1 MQLHISPSLR
11 HVTLLPAKGVREF
24 IKVKIGSRKLSY
36 RMVFYSLLLF
46 TFLLRFVFVL
56 TAIDTIDGE
65 SKCSTIDS
73 LLPLK
78 FQGCLRNK
86 LAPRILGRRLDSN
99 VPEVI
104 YQVLEEPV
112 NQSEVQ
118 LEKEVPQTLE
128 DFIAEIKE
136 EQPDAKT
143 FALKLKSMITL
154 LEERTRTAKIQEYLY
169 RHVASSS
176 IPKQL
181 HCLAL
186 RLANEHSSNANAR
199 LQLPSAELVP
209 ALVDNSFF
217 HFVLA
222 SDNILATSVVAS
234 SLVQNSLH
242 PEKVVLH
249 VITDRKTYYPMQAW
263 FSLHPL
269 TPAIIEVKALNQ
281 FDWFTKGK
289 VPVLEAMEKDQKVR
303 SKFRGGSSAIV
314 ANNTEKP
321 KVIAAKLQAL
331 SPNLNKIVFLDDDIV
346 VQTDLSPLWDID
358 MNGKVN
364 GAVETCRGEDKFVMS
379 KKFKSYLNFSHPLIA
394 KNFNPNECAWAYGM
408 NIFDLEAWRRTNI
421 SQTYH
426 YWLEQL
432 VFPLQNLKSDLS
444 LWQLGT
450 LPPGLIAFHGHVQ
463 TIDPFWHM
471 LGLGYQD
478 NTTITEAESAGVV
491 HFNGRAKPWLD
502 IAFPE
507 LRPLWTKAVTYE
519 RLRKR
524 ICFIEDAPLYL
535 YFFPVT
541 LETRFF
547 KNFADLV
554 TGELMAIKLYKTF
567 STSVMDGRTLNL
579 DTTFNSP
586 SSSSTKTYHFSPLKT
601 PSLTHLKTTPFLLLN
616 IPLTSKPINE

>member
-24 IKVKIGSRKLSY
+24 IKVKIRSRKLSY

-56 TAIDTIDGE
+56 TAVDTIEGE
-65 SKCSTIDS
+65 SKCSTI
-73 LLPLK
+73 
-78 FQGCLRNK
+78 GCLRNK
-86 LAPRILGRRLDSN
+86 LAPRILGRRLDST

-269 TPAIIEVKALNQ
+269 TPAIIEVKALHQ

-331 SPNLNKIVFLDDDIV
+331 SPKYNSLMNHIRIHLPELFPSLNKVVFLDDDIV

-421 SQTYH
+421 SQKYH
-426 YWLEQL
+426 YWLE
-432 VFPLQNLKSDLS
+432 QNLKSDLS

-507 LRPLWTKAVTYE
+507 LRPLWTKYVDFSD
-519 RLRKR
+519 R
-524 ICFIEDAPLYL
+524 FIKSCHIRA
-535 YFFPVT
+535 
-541 LETRFF
+541 
-547 KNFADLV
+547 
-554 TGELMAIKLYKTF
+554 
-567 STSVMDGRTLNL
+567 S
-579 DTTFNSP
+579 
-586 SSSSTKTYHFSPLKT
+586 
-601 PSLTHLKTTPFLLLN
+601 
-616 IPLTSKPINE
+616 